1 MTEKTVEKLNN
12 VRRILNPILV
22 IGFLIV
28 SAYHIIV
35 THDRTNILIS
45 LAFAMMFDQTVDR
58 TDRPLIWNLVWL
70 IVKLIVTICVLIYAL
85 FVL

>member
-1 MTEKTVEKLNN
+1 MTQETLEKLNH
-12 VRRILNPILV
+12 VRKILNPILV
-22 IGFLIV
+22 IGFLML

-45 LAFAMMFDQTVDR
+45 LAFALMFDQTFDR
-58 TDRPLIWNLVWL
+58 TDRPRWNLVWL
-70 IVKLIVTICVLIYAL
+70 IVKLIVTICVLIYAF